1 MRLVVTCARFARLTK
16 ACGAWLSLDA
26 LRANPA
32 NPRTIHSERTW
43 NPLPTSPRT
52 FARNHLPRAELHRT
66 RNPPPKPAPKPTL
79 NSTWNLPEPVRDTP
93 CPARNRFRNS
103 LDPSELERFQTQTG
117 RNLFWYPPS
126 TPLPRL
132 PEPRTCPDPP
142 GTCARTCPGTCQLA
156 PIDPRVHAVGEL
168 QGIIASA
175 VFRRSQASLRLIFV
189 SIFGRPLSQLSL
201 LCIARTSTH
210 CYSTKGE
217 SGSF

>member
-142 GTCARTCPGTCQLA
+142 GTCARTCPGTC
-156 PIDPRVHAVGEL
+156 PRPCPN
-168 QGIIASA
+168 
-175 VFRRSQASLRLIFV
+175 
-189 SIFGRPLSQLSL
+189 RPQSSR
-201 LCIARTSTH
+201 CWRIARDNRFGCVQKIAGISASHFRFNIWEAAISALPPMH
-210 CYSTKGE
+210 CPHVNPLLFHKG
-217 SGSF
+217 